1 MALENLVR
9 LAERISSLPDEA
21 LAQIAQTEG
30 IEPVIAAS
38 ELKNRQDIRAEAA
51 AQPQQNPSVVE
62 QLIQRAMGQ
71 QQQPQGMPQQGMQ
84 QQGMP
89 QQMPPQ
95 MPPQGP
101 PQMPPQMPPQGPPMA
116 SMGGL
121 LRRFATGDLVPSP
134 FEEDFFETYGVT
146 PEDAA
151 GGPMS
156 SEALEQMRSAYE
168 EEWNKPLPG
177 AYNLALQSAPVTTTE
192 YDVSQVT
199 PEYGG
204 QQGVPGYGGM
214 PPGRPTLRQLQP
226 VEREEIAN
234 QAEQQAKRAAA
245 TKRIREMK
253 FEGDK
258 QMVPGRMEERYSP
271 TERGKVERTFIE
283 AGDPSGG
290 LAPRERDPLIPIT
303 DASIGPS
310 GGGQA
315 QADDKTTDKKT
326 PPPQQAEY
334 QRRVGIIPDQSLYH
348 MSRRGDLLRTAGAQF
363 LANANQDLISLG
375 RVSDPHSTELSK
387 KLSKLDA
394 DDMKRMQ
401 GYNDEIDKYL
411 GELDELEKDIP
422 DRQSIKDRFK
432 KQIDYGLAQAFFSA
446 AEKGSPD
453 FMTAMAG
460 SMAGASEVMNKMTG
474 QEQKELYKHA
484 TDAFT
489 RKASRANAS
498 FKQRTELGKQIKDR
512 AATTATTR
520 TNAIAARRLQ
530 LDAADKQ
537 IQRNISIYDKA
548 MASAKNAADI
558 DKAGADHQRNTEADY
573 TRAWTTLVSDTTTGI
588 ISPAVQHQRFL
599 GPGYAMLGGTSAQ
612 RVVNEGLRHNFK
624 ELWKLK
630 GQAEKDPEIAD
641 PVQNA
646 MREYM
651 KQLRDGDQTTYG
663 DLALMNRY
671 ATEIM
676 AALQLGGTPDG
687 ALSLLQS
694 SHPWMNLPMTGG
706 DVD

>member
-1 MALENLVR
+1 M
-9 LAERISSLPDEA
+9 
-21 LAQIAQTEG
+21 
-30 IEPVIAAS
+30 
-38 ELKNRQDIRAEAA
+38 
-51 AQPQQNPSVVE
+51 
-62 QLIQRAMGQ
+62 
-71 QQQPQGMPQQGMQ
+71 
-84 QQGMP
+84 
-89 QQMPPQ
+89 
-95 MPPQGP
+95 
-101 PQMPPQMPPQGPPMA
+101 
-116 SMGGL
+116 
-121 LRRFATGDLVPSP
+121 
-134 FEEDFFETYGVT
+134 
-146 PEDAA
+146 
-151 GGPMS
+151 
-156 SEALEQMRSAYE
+156 
-168 EEWNKPLPG
+168 
-177 AYNLALQSAPVTTTE
+177 
-192 YDVSQVT
+192 
-199 PEYGG
+199 
-204 QQGVPGYGGM
+204 PGYGGM

-315 QADDKTTDKKT
+315 QVQVQKDERPSWMSPIKYKNLQDIETASGEGQDALYRMATTSFMQGQSARNNALRGMASSADPT
-326 PPPQQAEY
+326 
-334 QRRVGIIPDQSLYH
+334 
-348 MSRRGDLLRTAGAQF
+348 
-363 LANANQDLISLG
+363 
-375 RVSDPHSTELSK
+375 STELTR
-387 KLSKLDA
+387 KLSKLDS
-394 DDMKRMQ
+394 DDAKRMQ
-401 GYNDEIDKYL
+401 EYNDDIDKYMS
-411 GELDELEKDIP
+411 ELDELEKDIP
-422 DRQSIKDRFK
+422 DRKSIKDRFK
-432 KQIDYGLAQAFFSA
+432 KQIDYGLANAFFRA

>member
-315 QADDKTTDKKT
+315 QVQVQKDERPSWMSPIKYKNLQDIETASGEGQDALYRMATTSFMQGQSARNNALRGMASSADPT
-326 PPPQQAEY
+326 
-334 QRRVGIIPDQSLYH
+334 
-348 MSRRGDLLRTAGAQF
+348 
-363 LANANQDLISLG
+363 
-375 RVSDPHSTELSK
+375 STELTR
-387 KLSKLDA
+387 KLSKLDS
-394 DDMKRMQ
+394 DDAKRMQ
-401 GYNDEIDKYL
+401 EYNDDIDKYMS
-411 GELDELEKDIP
+411 ELDELEKDIP
-422 DRQSIKDRFK
+422 DRKSIKDRFK
-432 KQIDYGLAQAFFSA
+432 KQIDYGLANAFFRA

-489 RKASRANAS
+489 RKASRANAA
-498 FKQRTELGKQIKDR
+498 FKQRTELGKQIASR
-512 AATTATTR
+512 AATTAKSR
-520 TNAIAARRLQ
+520 TNLLESLKFQADVSDKAIDNARENYNAVITAGKTQEEIRKARRTYFREYEDQIADNVANMAKDVAGNLVDTKQWQSHFSVDGAMAGVPSAQTSVNLGLKGLFRELAEKTEAARE
-530 LDAADKQ
+530 A
-537 IQRNISIYDKA
+537 NID
-548 MASAKNAADI
+548 N
-558 DKAGADHQRNTEADY
+558 
-573 TRAWTTLVSDTTTGI
+573 
-588 ISPAVQHQRFL
+588 PA
-599 GPGYAMLGGTSAQ
+599 
-612 RVVNEGLRHNFK
+612 
-624 ELWKLK
+624 
-630 GQAEKDPEIAD
+630 
-641 PVQNA
+641 QNA
-646 MREYM
+646 MNELMEEIEDSDEQRIGDRTLMQHFGADLQGILQTTNARETAEIAQ
-651 KQLRDGDQTTYG
+651 QLRRVYPWI
-663 DLALMNRY
+663 DL
-671 ATEIM
+671 
-676 AALQLGGTPDG
+676 
-687 ALSLLQS
+687 
-694 SHPWMNLPMTGG
+694 
-706 DVD
+706 

>member
-177 AYNLALQSAPVTTTE
+177 AYNLALQSAPVTTPE
-192 YDVSQVT
+192 YDVSQGA

-214 PPGRPTLRQLQP
+214 PPGRPRLRQLQP

-234 QAEQQAKRAAA
+234 QAEQQAQRAAA
-245 TKRIREMK
+245 IKRIREMK

-258 QMVPGRMEERYSP
+258 KMTPGSFVERYSP
-271 TERGKVERTFIE
+271 TERGKLERVFVPRDGKPT
-283 AGDPSGG
+283 D
-290 LAPRERDPLIPIT
+290 LAPTTARKPLIPIT
-303 DASIGPS
+303 DAAIGPT

-315 QADDKTTDKKT
+315 QAQGQKDERPSWMSPIKYKNLQDIETASGEGQDALYRMATTSFM
-326 PPPQQAEY
+326 Q
-334 QRRVGIIPDQSLYH
+334 GQSARNNAL
-348 MSRRGDLLRTAGAQF
+348 RGMASSA
-363 LANANQDLISLG
+363 
-375 RVSDPHSTELSK
+375 DPTSTELTR
-387 KLSKLDA
+387 KLSKLDS
-394 DDMKRMQ
+394 DDAKRMQ
-401 GYNDEIDKYL
+401 EYNDDIDKYMS
-411 GELDELEKDIP
+411 ELDELEKDIP
-422 DRQSIKDRFK
+422 DRKSIKDRFK
-432 KQIDYGLAQAFFSA
+432 KQIDYGLANAFFRA

-489 RKASRANAS
+489 RKASRANAA
-498 FKQRTELGKQIKDR
+498 FKQRTELGKQIASR
-512 AATTATTR
+512 AATTAKSR
-520 TNAIAARRLQ
+520 TNLLESLKFQADVSDKAIDNARENYNAVITAGKTQEEIRKARRTYFREYEDQIADNVANMAKDVAGNLVDTKQWQSHFSVDGAMAGVPSAQTSVNLGLKGLFRELAEKTEAARE
-530 LDAADKQ
+530 A
-537 IQRNISIYDKA
+537 NID
-548 MASAKNAADI
+548 N
-558 DKAGADHQRNTEADY
+558 
-573 TRAWTTLVSDTTTGI
+573 
-588 ISPAVQHQRFL
+588 PA
-599 GPGYAMLGGTSAQ
+599 
-612 RVVNEGLRHNFK
+612 
-624 ELWKLK
+624 
-630 GQAEKDPEIAD
+630 
-641 PVQNA
+641 QNA
-646 MREYM
+646 MNELMEEIEDSDEQRIGDRTLMQHFGADLQGILQTTNARETAEIAQ
-651 KQLRDGDQTTYG
+651 QLRRVYPWI
-663 DLALMNRY
+663 DL
-671 ATEIM
+671 
-676 AALQLGGTPDG
+676 
-687 ALSLLQS
+687 
-694 SHPWMNLPMTGG
+694 
-706 DVD
+706 

>member
-21 LAQIAQTEG
+21 LAQLTQTEG

-51 AQPQQNPSVVE
+51 AQPQQNPSVVN

-84 QQGMP
+84 QQQGMP

-95 MPPQGP
+95 MAQQGP

-116 SMGGL
+116 NMGGL

-156 SEALEQMRSAYE
+156 PEALEQMRSAYD

-177 AYNLALQSAPVTTTE
+177 AYNLALQSAPVTTPE
-192 YDVSQVT
+192 YDVSQGA
-199 PEYGG
+199 PGYGG

-214 PPGRPTLRQLQP
+214 PPPGPTLRQLQP

-283 AGDPSGG
+283 AGDPSGA
-290 LAPRERDPLIPIT
+290 LAPRERDPLIPM
-303 DASIGPS
+303 DAAIGPS
-310 GGGQA
+310 GGGQT
-315 QADDKTTDKKT
+315 QVQVQKDER
-326 PPPQQAEY
+326 P
-334 QRRVGIIPDQSLYH
+334 SW
-348 MSRRGDLLRTAGAQF
+348 MSPRKYKNL
-363 LANANQDLISLG
+363 QDLETASGEGQDTLYRMATTSFMQG
-375 RVSDPHSTELSK
+375 QSARNNALRGMGSSADPTSTELTK

-394 DDMKRMQ
+394 DDMKRLQ
-401 GYNDEIDKYL
+401 GYNDDIDKYL

-422 DRQSIKDRFK
+422 DRKSIKDRFK

-498 FKQRTELGKQIKDR
+498 FKQRTELGKQIASR
-512 AATTATTR
+512 AATTAKSR
-520 TNAIAARRLQ
+520 TNLLEALKFQADVSDKAIDNARENYNAVITAGKTQSEIRAARRTYFRDYEDQ
-530 LDAADKQ
+530 IADNVANMAKDVAGNLVDTKQ
-537 IQRNISIYDKA
+537 WQSHFSVDGA
-548 MASAKNAADI
+548 MAGVPSAQTSVNLGLKGLFRELAE
-558 DKAGADHQRNTEADY
+558 KTEAAREANIDN
-573 TRAWTTLVSDTTTGI
+573 
-588 ISPAVQHQRFL
+588 PA
-599 GPGYAMLGGTSAQ
+599 
-612 RVVNEGLRHNFK
+612 
-624 ELWKLK
+624 
-630 GQAEKDPEIAD
+630 
-641 PVQNA
+641 QNA
-646 MREYM
+646 MNELMAEIEDSDEQRIGDRSLMQHFGADLQGILQTTNARETAEIAQ
-651 KQLRDGDQTTYG
+651 QLRRVYPWI
-663 DLALMNRY
+663 DL
-671 ATEIM
+671 
-676 AALQLGGTPDG
+676 
-687 ALSLLQS
+687 
-694 SHPWMNLPMTGG
+694 
-706 DVD
+706 